1 MIYSKQIDKKY
12 TDYINKILNDKN
24 EKLVLLISFFYVII
38 KNNLNKNGDKMKE
51 HGLTLLSEGQIW
63 GNSSEPR
70 LEVIRKYGIK
80 SAITDLCV
88 LTGSYLC
95 EDTIDEDRSLTG
107 RTSWFWTRSDDDDND
122 VRMVNENGIRSYI
135 YRCKR
140 SGTVRPALQSSVIF
154 SQISPNR
161 VMGYNGIEE
170 VEYGEYPQNA
180 ADSRMQNILESE
192 YNRGMNKTGR
202 SYTFDSVKYDDYD
215 TGFKPV
221 TYEEYEYQGKKYIR
235 IKANSDFDGWKFKLS
250 NGVKYRDGDYVWVE
264 VSPVKWLIDD
274 KTGILISKK
283 GLVSGIRFLNKS
295 TNYKGDFSKTEMKE
309 YLDRYMSKELFQ
321 TTKTKETVNEEEII
335 NPYKL
340 KFEQVSEE
348 EIIKGAIES
357 GIAVFLHGPSSEGK
371 SARVKQIDPTCEII
385 YLRNAT
391 PESLNGKSVY
401 NQTTGEMIDVKPS
414 WLKKLEEK
422 CEKEPDKLHIVF
434 FDEITNALPSIQ
446 GISFNIVLDRE
457 VNGIWKLPENARIVA
472 AGNDIEDSLAA
483 NQLAEPLF
491 NRFAHVYIKT
501 TLESWLKWAS
511 EKNIHPAICSYIAYK
526 NGETLRSKYDGKKP
540 NADPRKWEMAS
551 KMLYKTEKPE
561 MLRAL
566 VGEEITKEFIQFCS
580 QRMIT
585 LEDVINENYK
595 DIDIEEL
602 NIAEKHATIMCLL
615 QVEKD
620 NIEKVREFVKKLGSE
635 YVAVFDKM
643 WTHGDENRLEII
655 AEQKL
660 KKIYIRNIAE
670 QKLKKIYIRNKYN
683 M

>member
-12 TDYINKILNDKN
+12 TDYINKILNDKS

-38 KNNLNKNGDKMKE
+38 KNNLNKNGAKMKE
-51 HGLTLLSEGQIW
+51 HDLTLLSEGQIW
-63 GNSSEPR
+63 GNSSESR

-88 LTGSYLC
+88 LTGSYLR

-107 RTSWFWTRSDDDDND
+107 RTSCFWTRSDDDDND
-122 VRMVNENGIRSYI
+122 VRMVNENAIRSFI

-140 SGTVRPALQSSVIF
+140 SGAVRPALQSSVIF
-154 SQISPNR
+154 SQIFPNR

-321 TTKTKETVNEEEII
+321 TAKTKETVNEEEII

-371 SARVKQIDPTCEII
+371 SARVKQIDPDCVII

-501 TLESWLKWAS
+501 TLEGWLKWAS

-566 VGEEITKEFIQFCS
+566 VGEEITKEFVEFCS

>member
-1 MIYSKQIDKKY
+1 
-12 TDYINKILNDKN
+12 
-24 EKLVLLISFFYVII
+24 
-38 KNNLNKNGDKMKE
+38 MKE
-51 HGLTLLSEGQIW
+51 HDLTLLSEGQIW
-63 GNSSEPR
+63 GNSSESQ
-70 LEVIRKYGIK
+70 LEVIRKYGTKAI
-80 SAITDLCV
+80 ITDLCI
-88 LTGSYLC
+88 LTGSYIWKETIV
-95 EDTIDEDRSLTG
+95 EDLSSTV
-107 RTSWFWTRSDDDDND
+107 RTSWFWTRSDDGSRD
-122 VRMVNENGIRSYI
+122 VVVVFRRGYRSFCSRYAR
-135 YRCKR
+135 Y
-140 SGTVRPALQSSVIF
+140 GAVRPALQSSVIF
-154 SQISPNR
+154 SQIFPNR
-161 VMGYNGIEE
+161 VRGYNGTEE

-202 SYTFDSVKYDDYD
+202 SYTFDSVRYDDYD
-215 TGFKPV
+215 TGFIPV

-235 IKANSDFDGWKFKLS
+235 IKANSDFGGDRFMLS

-264 VSPVKWLIDD
+264 VSPVKWLIDN

-371 SARVKQIDPTCEII
+371 SARVKQIDPDCVII

-401 NQTTGEMIDVKPS
+401 NQTTGEMIDIKPS
-414 WLKKLEEK
+414 WLKKLEDK

-501 TLESWLKWAS
+501 TLEGWLKWAS

>member
-1 MIYSKQIDKKY
+1 
-12 TDYINKILNDKN
+12 
-24 EKLVLLISFFYVII
+24 
-38 KNNLNKNGDKMKE
+38 MKE
-51 HGLTLLSEGQIW
+51 HDLTLLSEGQIW
-63 GNSSEPR
+63 GNSSESQ
-70 LEVIRKYGIK
+70 LEVIRKYGTKAI
-80 SAITDLCV
+80 ITDLCI
-88 LTGSYLC
+88 LTGSYIWKETIV
-95 EDTIDEDRSLTG
+95 EDLSSTV
-107 RTSWFWTRSDDDDND
+107 RTSWFWTRSDDGSRD
-122 VRMVNENGIRSYI
+122 VVVVFRRGYRSFCSRYAR
-135 YRCKR
+135 Y
-140 SGTVRPALQSSVIF
+140 GAVRPALQSSVIF
-154 SQISPNR
+154 SQIFLNR
-161 VMGYNGIEE
+161 VRGYNGTEE

-202 SYTFDSVKYDDYD
+202 SYTFDSVRYDDYD
-215 TGFKPV
+215 TGFIPV

-235 IKANSDFDGWKFKLS
+235 IKANSDFGGDRFMLS

-264 VSPVKWLIDD
+264 VSPVKWLIDN

-283 GLVSGIRFLNKS
+283 GLVSGIRFHDKS

-321 TTKTKETVNEEEII
+321 TAKTKETVNEEEII

-371 SARVKQIDPTCEII
+371 SARVKQIDPDCVII

-660 KKIYIRNIAE
+660 KELTKTI
-670 QKLKKIYIRNKYN
+670 
-683 M
+683 